1 MPSAPSGIGTVHYGL
16 YFAVQIL
23 MGGDIPNNQSDLVAA
38 LIISL
43 HLLLVMLDVIVG
55 GMILLIY
62 RQKNVKF
69 VNE

>member
-1 MPSAPSGIGTVHYGL
+1 
-16 YFAVQIL
+16 

-55 GMILLIY
+55 GVILLVS
-62 RQKNVKF
+62 RQKNNIRLQLVRIIAKSKKI
-69 VNE
+69 

>member
-1 MPSAPSGIGTVHYGL
+1 
-16 YFAVQIL
+16 

-55 GMILLIY
+55 GVILLVY
-62 RQKNVKF
+62 RQKNNIRLQLVRIIAKSKKI
-69 VNE
+69 